1 MSISTIAYGNLYY
14 SMVLRKCQGVQRVQY
29 RPMAALN
36 TNLGVNFPRG
46 FRSAGVY
53 CGIKKP
59 GLLDLALIVSETEA
73 SVAGMF
79 TTNRA
84 CAAPVLW
91 SRQVVAGGRA
101 RAIVANSGN
110 ANCLTGEQGMR
121 DAQRMAE
128 LVAKRLECP
137 PTQVVV
143 ASTGVI
149 GVPLPMPAVES
160 GIAQAFERLTDGD
173 DRTTADA
180 ILTTDNASKRASLE
194 IDTPAGK
201 VRIGAIAKGAGM
213 IAPKMAT
220 MLAFITTDAA
230 IDPADLQACLA
241 RVVDKTFNCITVDG
255 DTSTNDMV
263 IALAN
268 GVSGVQLTGDALQP
282 FEQGLYQVCEY
293 LAKRIVKD
301 GEGAS
306 RIFEVRVS
314 GAADADAARRIAR
327 TIAESQ
333 LVKTAV
339 HGGDPNW
346 GRIIAAA
353 GRAGVP
359 IDVSRARLHLQNT
372 LVFENGR
379 PTEYDERALVDA
391 MQTDEV
397 TIALTLSDGDGEA
410 HFWSSDL
417 TAEYVQ
423 INAHYRT

>member
-1 MSISTIAYGNLYY
+1 
-14 SMVLRKCQGVQRVQY
+14 MVLRKCQGVQWVQY

-59 GLLDLALIVSETEA
+59 GLLDLALIVSETES

-84 CAAPVLW
+84 CAAPVVW
-91 SRQVVAGGRA
+91 SKQAVAGGRA

-128 LVAKRLECP
+128 LVAKRLGCI

-149 GVPLPMPAVES
+149 GVPLPMTAVES

-180 ILTTDNASKRASLE
+180 ILTTDSASKRASLE
-194 IDTPAGK
+194 IDTPAGA

-213 IAPKMAT
+213 IAPTMAT

-241 RVVDKTFNCITVDG
+241 RVVNATFNCITVDG

-263 IALAN
+263 VALAN
-268 GVSGVQLTGDALQP
+268 GASGVQLTGDALQP

-353 GRAGVP
+353 GRAGAP
-359 IDVSRARLHLQNT
+359 IDVNRARLHLQNT

-379 PTEYDERALVDA
+379 PTEYDERALVEA

-397 TIALTLSDGDGEA
+397 TIALTLSDGDGKA

>member
-1 MSISTIAYGNLYY
+1 
-14 SMVLRKCQGVQRVQY
+14 MVLRKCQGVQWVQY

-59 GLLDLALIVSETEA
+59 GLLDLALIVSETES

-84 CAAPVLW
+84 CAAPVVW
-91 SRQVVAGGRA
+91 SKQAVAGGRA
-101 RAIVANSGN
+101 RAIVADSGN

-333 LVKTAV
+333 LVKTAI

-353 GRAGVP
+353 GRAGAP
-359 IDVSRARLHLQNT
+359 IDVSRARLYLQNT

-379 PTEYDERALVDA
+379 PTEYDERTLVEA

-397 TIALTLSDGDGEA
+397 AIALTLSDGDGEA

-417 TAEYVQ
+417 TAEYVK

>member
-1 MSISTIAYGNLYY
+1 MTE
-14 SMVLRKCQGVQRVQY
+14 
-29 RPMAALN
+29 LN
-36 TNLGVNFPRG
+36 TQLGVNFPRG

-59 GLLDLALIVSETEA
+59 GLLDLALIVSEREA

-79 TTNRA
+79 TTNYA
-84 CAAPVLW
+84 CAAPVRW
-91 SRQVVAGGRA
+91 SRQVVAGGVA

-110 ANCLTGEQGMR
+110 ANCLTGERGER
-121 DAQRMAE
+121 DARRMAE
-128 LVAKRLECP
+128 LVARRLGCP
-137 PTQVVV
+137 PIQVVV

-149 GVPLPMPAVES
+149 GVPLPMNAIEA
-160 GIAQAFERLTDGD
+160 GISLAFERLRDGD

-180 ILTTDNASKRASLE
+180 ILTTDRASKRASLTV
-194 IDTPAGK
+194 DTPAGA

-220 MLAFITTDAA
+220 MLAFITTDAI
-230 IDPADLQACLA
+230 IDPAALQACLT
-241 RVVDKTFNCITVDG
+241 RVVDATFNCITVDG

-268 GVSGVQLTGDALQP
+268 GASGVQITDEALQP
-282 FEQGLYQVCEY
+282 FEQGLYRVCEY
-293 LAKRIVKD
+293 LATRIVKD

-306 RIFEVRVS
+306 RIFEVRVL
-314 GAADADAARRIAR
+314 GAANADAARQIAR

-333 LVKTAV
+333 LVKTAI

-346 GRIIAAA
+346 GRVLAAT
-353 GRAGVP
+353 GRSGVP
-359 IDVSRARLHLQNT
+359 VDLNRARLYLQGT
-372 LVFENGR
+372 LVFENGC
-379 PTEYDERALVDA
+379 PTEYNEQALVEE
-391 MQTDEV
+391 MQTDEIV
-397 TIALTLSDGDGEA
+397 LELHLGEGDSA
-410 HFWSSDL
+410 ARFWSSDL

>member
-1 MSISTIAYGNLYY
+1 MT
-14 SMVLRKCQGVQRVQY
+14 
-29 RPMAALN
+29 ALN

-59 GLLDLALIVSETEA
+59 GLLDLALIVSETES

-333 LVKTAV
+333 LVKTAI

-379 PTEYDERALVDA
+379 PTEYDERTLVEA

-397 TIALTLSDGDGEA
+397 AIALTLSDGDGEA

-417 TAEYVQ
+417 TAEYVK

>member
-1 MSISTIAYGNLYY
+1 
-14 SMVLRKCQGVQRVQY
+14 MVLRNCQGVQRVQY

-59 GLLDLALIVSETEA
+59 GLLDLALIVSETES

-84 CAAPVLW
+84 CAAPVVW
-91 SRQVVAGGRA
+91 SKQAVAGRGA

-160 GIAQAFERLTDGD
+160 GITQAFERLTDGD

-194 IDTPAGK
+194 IETPAGA

-213 IAPKMAT
+213 IAPNMAT

-241 RVVDKTFNCITVDG
+241 RVVNATFNCITVDG

-263 IALAN
+263 VALAN
-268 GVSGVQLTGDALQP
+268 GASGVQLAGDALQP

-333 LVKTAV
+333 LVKTAI

-353 GRAGVP
+353 GRAGAP

-379 PTEYDERALVDA
+379 PTEYDERALVEA

-417 TAEYVQ
+417 TAEYVK

>member
-1 MSISTIAYGNLYY
+1 
-14 SMVLRKCQGVQRVQY
+14 MVLRKCQGVQWVQY

-59 GLLDLALIVSETEA
+59 GLLDLALIVSETES

-84 CAAPVLW
+84 CAAPVVW
-91 SRQVVAGGRA
+91 SKQAVAGGRA
-101 RAIVANSGN
+101 RAIVADSGN

-353 GRAGVP
+353 GRAGAP

-379 PTEYDERALVDA
+379 PTEYDERALVEA

-417 TAEYVQ
+417 TAEYVK

>member
-1 MSISTIAYGNLYY
+1 
-14 SMVLRKCQGVQRVQY
+14 MVLRKCQGVQWVQY

-59 GLLDLALIVSETEA
+59 GLLDLALIVSETES

-84 CAAPVLW
+84 CAAPVVW
-91 SRQVVAGGRA
+91 SKQAVAGGRA

-128 LVAKRLECP
+128 LVAKRLGCI

-149 GVPLPMPAVES
+149 GVPLPMTAVES

-180 ILTTDNASKRASLE
+180 ILTTDSASKRAALE
-194 IDTPAGK
+194 VSTPAGA

-213 IAPKMAT
+213 IAPNMAT

-241 RVVDKTFNCITVDG
+241 RVVNATFNCITVDG

-263 IALAN
+263 VALAN
-268 GVSGVQLTGDALQP
+268 GASGVQLTGEAMQP

-327 TIAESQ
+327 AIAESQ

-353 GRAGVP
+353 GRAGAP
-359 IDVSRARLHLQNT
+359 IDVSRARLYLQGT
-372 LVFENGR
+372 LVFENGQ

-397 TIALTLSDGDGEA
+397 TIALTLSDGDGKA

-417 TAEYVQ
+417 TAEYVK

>member
-1 MSISTIAYGNLYY
+1 
-14 SMVLRKCQGVQRVQY
+14 
-29 RPMAALN
+29 MAALN

-59 GLLDLALIVSETEA
+59 GLLDLALIVSETES

-84 CAAPVLW
+84 CAAPVVW
-91 SRQVVAGGRA
+91 SKQAVAGGRA

-314 GAADADAARRIAR
+314 GAADVDAARRIAR
-327 TIAESQ
+327 AIAESQ
-333 LVKTAV
+333 LVKTAI

-353 GRAGVP
+353 GRAGAP

-379 PTEYDERALVDA
+379 PTEYDERTLVEA

-397 TIALTLSDGDGEA
+397 AIALTLSDGDGEA

-417 TAEYVQ
+417 TAEYVK

>member
-1 MSISTIAYGNLYY
+1 
-14 SMVLRKCQGVQRVQY
+14 MVLRKCQGVQWVQY

-59 GLLDLALIVSETEA
+59 GLLDLALIVSETES

-84 CAAPVLW
+84 CAAPVVW
-91 SRQVVAGGRA
+91 SKQAVAGGRA

-110 ANCLTGEQGMR
+110 ANCLTGEQGIR

-128 LVAKRLECP
+128 LVAKRLECL

-194 IDTPAGK
+194 IDTPAGA

-213 IAPKMAT
+213 IAPNMAT

-241 RVVDKTFNCITVDG
+241 RVVNATFNCITVDG

-268 GVSGVQLTGDALQP
+268 GASGVQLAGDALQP

-327 TIAESQ
+327 AIAESQ

-353 GRAGVP
+353 GRAGAP

-379 PTEYDERALVDA
+379 PTEYDERALVEA

-397 TIALTLSDGDGEA
+397 TIALTLSDGDGKA

>member
-1 MSISTIAYGNLYY
+1 
-14 SMVLRKCQGVQRVQY
+14 
-29 RPMAALN
+29 MAALN

-59 GLLDLALIVSETEA
+59 GLLDLALIVSETES

-84 CAAPVLW
+84 CAAPVVW
-91 SRQVVAGGRA
+91 SKQAVAGRRA

-194 IDTPAGK
+194 IETPAGA

-213 IAPKMAT
+213 IAPNMAT

-241 RVVDKTFNCITVDG
+241 RVVNATFNCITVDG

-263 IALAN
+263 VALAN
-268 GVSGVQLTGDALQP
+268 GASGVQLAGDALQP

-353 GRAGVP
+353 GRAGAP

-379 PTEYDERALVDA
+379 PTEYDERALVEA

-417 TAEYVQ
+417 TAEYVK

>member
-1 MSISTIAYGNLYY
+1 
-14 SMVLRKCQGVQRVQY
+14 MVLRKCQGVQWVQY

-59 GLLDLALIVSETEA
+59 GLLDLALIVSETES

-84 CAAPVLW
+84 CAAPVVW
-91 SRQVVAGGRA
+91 SKQAVAGGRA
-101 RAIVANSGN
+101 RAIVADSGN

-314 GAADADAARRIAR
+314 GAADVDAARRIAR
-327 TIAESQ
+327 AIAESQ
-333 LVKTAV
+333 LVKTAI

-353 GRAGVP
+353 GRAGAP

-379 PTEYDERALVDA
+379 PTEYDERTLVEA

-397 TIALTLSDGDGEA
+397 AIALTLSDGDGEA

-417 TAEYVQ
+417 TAEYVK

>member
-1 MSISTIAYGNLYY
+1 MSRAEG
-14 SMVLRKCQGVQRVQY
+14 VQY
-29 RPMAALN
+29 RPMAELN
-36 TNLGVNFPRG
+36 TQLGVNFPRG

-59 GLLDLALIVSETEA
+59 GLLDLALIVSETES

-84 CAAPVLW
+84 CAAPVVW
-91 SRQVVAGGRA
+91 SQQAVAGGRA

-180 ILTTDNASKRASLE
+180 ILTTDSASKRASLE
-194 IDTPAGK
+194 VSTPAGT

-230 IDPADLQACLA
+230 IDPADLQARLA

-359 IDVSRARLHLQNT
+359 IDVSRARLYLQGT
-372 LVFENGR
+372 LVFENGQ

-397 TIALTLSDGDGEA
+397 AIALTLSDGDGEA

-417 TAEYVQ
+417 TAEYVK

>member
-1 MSISTIAYGNLYY
+1 ML
-14 SMVLRKCQGVQRVQY
+14 LRKCQGVQRVQY
-29 RPMAALN
+29 RLMAALN

-59 GLLDLALIVSETEA
+59 GLLDLALIVSETES

-84 CAAPVLW
+84 CAAPVVW
-91 SRQVVAGGRA
+91 SKQAVAGGRA

-110 ANCLTGEQGMR
+110 ANCLTGEQGIR
-121 DAQRMAE
+121 DAQRMAQ

-194 IDTPAGK
+194 LETPAGA

-213 IAPKMAT
+213 IAPHMAT

-241 RVVDKTFNCITVDG
+241 RVVNATFNCITVDG

-263 IALAN
+263 VALAN
-268 GVSGVQLTGDALQP
+268 GASGVQLAGDALQP

-333 LVKTAV
+333 LVKTAI

-353 GRAGVP
+353 GRAGAP

-379 PTEYDERALVDA
+379 PTEYDERALVEA

-417 TAEYVQ
+417 TAEYVK

>member
-1 MSISTIAYGNLYY
+1 MAIYIIARFCANIKG
-14 SMVLRKCQGVQRVQY
+14 QWVQY
-29 RPMAALN
+29 RPMTALN

-149 GVPLPMPAVES
+149 GVPLPMTVVEK

-230 IDPADLQACLA
+230 IDPTDLQACLA
-241 RVVDKTFNCITVDG
+241 RVVNKTFNCITVDG

-268 GVSGVQLTGDALQP
+268 GASGVQLTGDALQP

-333 LVKTAV
+333 LVKTAI

-353 GRAGVP
+353 GRAGAP
-359 IDVSRARLHLQNT
+359 IDVNRARLYLQGT
-372 LVFENGR
+372 LVFENGQ
-379 PTEYDERALVDA
+379 PTEYDERALVEA

-397 TIALTLSDGDGEA
+397 SIVLALGDGDGEA

-417 TAEYVQ
+417 TAEYVK

>member
-1 MSISTIAYGNLYY
+1 MAIYVIARFCANIKG
-14 SMVLRKCQGVQRVQY
+14 QWVQY
-29 RPMAALN
+29 RPMTALN

-121 DAQRMAE
+121 DAQHMAE

-149 GVPLPMPAVES
+149 GVPLPMTAVEK

-180 ILTTDNASKRASLE
+180 ILTTDSASKRASLE
-194 IDTPAGK
+194 VSTPAGT

-241 RVVDKTFNCITVDG
+241 RVVNKTFNCITVDG

-333 LVKTAV
+333 LVKTAI

-353 GRAGVP
+353 GRAGAP
-359 IDVSRARLHLQNT
+359 IDVNRARLYLQGT
-372 LVFENGR
+372 LVFENGQ
-379 PTEYDERALVDA
+379 PTEYDERALVEA

-397 TIALTLSDGDGEA
+397 SIVLALGDGDGEA

-417 TAEYVQ
+417 TAEYVK

>member
-1 MSISTIAYGNLYY
+1 
-14 SMVLRKCQGVQRVQY
+14 
-29 RPMAALN
+29 MAALN

-59 GLLDLALIVSETEA
+59 GLLDLALIVSETES

-84 CAAPVLW
+84 CAAPVVW
-91 SRQVVAGGRA
+91 SKQAVAGGRA

-268 GVSGVQLTGDALQP
+268 GASGVQLTGDALQP

-353 GRAGVP
+353 GRAGAP

-379 PTEYDERALVDA
+379 PTEYDERALVEA

-397 TIALTLSDGDGEA
+397 TIALTLSDGDGKA

>member
-1 MSISTIAYGNLYY
+1 MAIYVIARFCANVKG
-14 SMVLRKCQGVQRVQY
+14 QWVQY
-29 RPMAALN
+29 RPMTALN

-149 GVPLPMPAVES
+149 GVPLPMTAVEK

-268 GVSGVQLTGDALQP
+268 GASGVQLTGDALQP

-333 LVKTAV
+333 LVKTAI

-353 GRAGVP
+353 GRAGAP
-359 IDVSRARLHLQNT
+359 IDVNRARLYLQGT
-372 LVFENGR
+372 LVFENGQ
-379 PTEYDERALVDA
+379 PTEYDERALVEA

-397 TIALTLSDGDGEA
+397 SIVLALGDGDGEA

-417 TAEYVQ
+417 TAEYVK

>member
-1 MSISTIAYGNLYY
+1 
-14 SMVLRKCQGVQRVQY
+14 MVLRKCQGVQWVQY

-59 GLLDLALIVSETEA
+59 GLLDLALIVSETES

-84 CAAPVLW
+84 CAAPVVW
-91 SRQVVAGGRA
+91 SKQAVAGGRA

-110 ANCLTGEQGMR
+110 ANCLTGAQGMR

-160 GIAQAFERLTDGD
+160 GITQAFERLTDGD

-194 IDTPAGK
+194 VSMPAGA

-213 IAPKMAT
+213 IAPTMAT

-230 IDPADLQACLA
+230 VDPADLQACLA
-241 RVVDKTFNCITVDG
+241 RVVNATFNCITVDG

-263 IALAN
+263 VALAN
-268 GVSGVQLTGDALQP
+268 GASGVQLTGDALQP

-327 TIAESQ
+327 AIAESQ

-353 GRAGVP
+353 GRAGAP

-379 PTEYDERALVDA
+379 PTEYDERALVEA

-397 TIALTLSDGDGEA
+397 TIALTMSDGDGKA

>member
-1 MSISTIAYGNLYY
+1 
-14 SMVLRKCQGVQRVQY
+14 
-29 RPMAALN
+29 MAELN
-36 TNLGVNFPRG
+36 TQMGVNFPRG

-59 GLLDLALIVSETEA
+59 GLLDLALIVSDIES
-73 SVAGMF
+73 SVAGVF

-84 CAAPVLW
+84 SAAPVQW
-91 SRQVVAGGRA
+91 SKQVVAGGRA

-110 ANCLTGEQGMR
+110 ANCLTGEQGVR
-121 DAQRMAE
+121 DAQRMAA
-128 LVAKRLECP
+128 LVAKRLGCP

-149 GVPLPMPAVES
+149 GVPLPMPAVET
-160 GIAQAFERLTDGD
+160 GISQAFERLTDGD
-173 DRTTADA
+173 DRATADA
-180 ILTTDNASKRASLE
+180 ILTTDSASKRAACE
-194 IDTPAGK
+194 VQTPAGT

-213 IAPKMAT
+213 IAPSMAT

-230 IDPADLQACLA
+230 IEPDALQACLK
-241 RVVDKTFNCITVDG
+241 RVVDATFNSITVDG

-268 GVSGVQLTGDALQP
+268 GASGVALTGDALSA
-282 FEQGLYQVCEY
+282 FEDALYQVCEY

-314 GAADADAARRIAR
+314 GAVDNEAARQIAR
-327 TIAESQ
+327 TIAQSQ
-333 LVKTAV
+333 LVKTAI

-353 GRAGVP
+353 GRAGAP
-359 IDVSRARLHLQNT
+359 IDVSRAQLHLQGT

-379 PTEYDERALVDA
+379 PTEYDERALVEA
-391 MQTDEV
+391 MQADEV
-397 TIALTLSDGDGEA
+397 SIALTLSEGAGTA

-417 TAEYVQ
+417 TAEYVT

>member
-1 MSISTIAYGNLYY
+1 
-14 SMVLRKCQGVQRVQY
+14 MVLRKCQGVQRVQY

-73 SVAGMF
+73 SAAGMF

-84 CAAPVLW
+84 CAAPVVW
-91 SRQVVAGGRA
+91 SKQVVAGGRA

-160 GIAQAFERLTDGD
+160 GITQAFERLTDGD

-180 ILTTDNASKRASLE
+180 ILTTDSASKRASLE
-194 IDTPAGK
+194 IETPAGA

-213 IAPKMAT
+213 IAPTMAT

-230 IDPADLQACLA
+230 VDPADLQACLA
-241 RVVDKTFNCITVDG
+241 RVVNATFNCITVDG

-268 GVSGVQLTGDALQP
+268 GASGVQLTGDALQP

-353 GRAGVP
+353 GRAGAP
-359 IDVSRARLHLQNT
+359 IDVNRARLYLQGT
-372 LVFENGR
+372 LVFENGQ
-379 PTEYDERALVDA
+379 PTEYDERALVEA

-397 TIALTLSDGDGEA
+397 SIVLALGDGDGAA

-417 TAEYVQ
+417 TAEYVK

>member
-1 MSISTIAYGNLYY
+1 
-14 SMVLRKCQGVQRVQY
+14 MVLRKCQGVQRVQY

-59 GLLDLALIVSETEA
+59 GLLDLALIVSETES

-84 CAAPVLW
+84 CAAPVVW
-91 SRQVVAGGRA
+91 SKQAVAGGRA

-128 LVAKRLECP
+128 LVAKRLECL

-180 ILTTDNASKRASLE
+180 ILTTDSASKRAALE
-194 IDTPAGK
+194 VSTPAGA

-213 IAPKMAT
+213 IAPTMAT

-241 RVVDKTFNCITVDG
+241 RVVNATFNCITVDG

-268 GVSGVQLTGDALQP
+268 GASSVRLTGEAMQP

-327 TIAESQ
+327 AIAESQ

-339 HGGDPNW
+339 HGGEPNW

-353 GRAGVP
+353 GRAGAP

-379 PTEYDERALVDA
+379 PTEYDERALVEA

-397 TIALTLSDGDGEA
+397 TIALTLSDGDGKA

-417 TAEYVQ
+417 TAEYVK

>member
-1 MSISTIAYGNLYY
+1 MSRAEG
-14 SMVLRKCQGVQRVQY
+14 VQY
-29 RPMAALN
+29 RPMADLN
-36 TNLGVNFPRG
+36 TQLGVNFPRG

-59 GLLDLALIVSETEA
+59 GLLDLALIVSETES

-194 IDTPAGK
+194 IETPAGK

-213 IAPKMAT
+213 IAPTMAT

-241 RVVDKTFNCITVDG
+241 RVVNATFNCITVDG

-263 IALAN
+263 VALAN
-268 GVSGVQLTGDALQP
+268 GASGVQLTGDALQP

-353 GRAGVP
+353 GRAGAP
-359 IDVSRARLHLQNT
+359 IDVNRARLHLQNT

-379 PTEYDERALVDA
+379 PTEYDERALVEA

-417 TAEYVQ
+417 TAEYVK

>member
-1 MSISTIAYGNLYY
+1 
-14 SMVLRKCQGVQRVQY
+14 MVLRKCQGVQWVQY
-29 RPMAALN
+29 PPMAALN

-59 GLLDLALIVSETEA
+59 GLLDLALIVSETES

-84 CAAPVLW
+84 CAAPVVW
-91 SRQVVAGGRA
+91 SKQAVAGGRA

-333 LVKTAV
+333 LVKTAI

-353 GRAGVP
+353 GRAGAP
-359 IDVSRARLHLQNT
+359 IDVSRARLYLQNT

-379 PTEYDERALVDA
+379 PTEYDERALVEA

-417 TAEYVQ
+417 TAEYVK